1 MWIINC
7 LLLIIGTAAGVCGIG
22 FFIRNQKATGRMRYY
37 ILAYGVSS
45 ALWCILFGMI
55 GFCDDLSLCHALRR
69 IADIGVVSFLIAEA
83 FLVTDICGVNGRIAR
98 ACKAISI
105 VLGVV
110 DYLFFAQD
118 KVNTFVR
125 VGNCTTWIANPA
137 GAVNRAVHSVYI
149 AITFIMLFSF
159 VLFRQAFLFTVKLLG
174 NSLTWISMA
183 YPMGWMMCST
193 LLVIRY
199 KKSVLCRQEE
209 TAGV

>member
-1 MWIINC
+1 MWIISC
-7 LLLIIGTAAGVCGIG
+7 LLLIIGTAAGVCGSG
-22 FFIRNQKATGRMRYY
+22 FLIRNQKATGRMRYY

-125 VGNCTTWIANPA
+125 MGNCTTWVAHPE
-137 GAVNRAVHSVYI
+137 GAVNRAVHSAYI
-149 AITFIMLFSF
+149 AITWKSRI
-159 VLFRQAFLFTVKLLG
+159 FTVSPIIRHHIENYCLRNGILRSDRLFLITERAVKSSLL
-174 NSLTWISMA
+174 SSADI
-183 YPMGWMMCST
+183 
-193 LLVIRY
+193 
-199 KKSVLCRQEE
+199 
-209 TAGV
+209 